1 MSEIIVAH
9 HLRLYESLFKIR
21 MDHTGGLLIIR
32 KKAFPRREDITEEDI
47 TDAEIYNMRSKTNPY
62 AA

>member
-1 MSEIIVAH
+1 MLFRSEFVDCISQG
-9 HLRLYESLFKIR
+9 LRYLRDAGWISI
-21 MDHTGGLLIIR
+21 D
-32 KKAFPRREDITEEDI
+32 FPRREEIEQEDI